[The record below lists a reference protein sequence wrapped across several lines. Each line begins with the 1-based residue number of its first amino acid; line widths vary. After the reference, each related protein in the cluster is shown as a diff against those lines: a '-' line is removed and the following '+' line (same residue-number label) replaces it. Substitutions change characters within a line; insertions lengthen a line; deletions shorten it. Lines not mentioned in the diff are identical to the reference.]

1 MFRLKALS
9 VVDNETQKQKYEK
22 DLKWIHDQSKSLI
35 ETSSSSNGQ
44 QEAKNFLEMIQRI
57 FTREEH
63 WISWKNQSCPGFER
77 TSVVA
82 DVATSDDATANGG
95 VKRKF
100 DEMESAEEQ
109 KSDNKDS
116 ITLPSMSVLYDKALK
131 DFENKKKSY
140 LFDLSKDNI
149 TDIAKNLS
157 ANYPDLNTQI
167 EVRNLI
173 SPLLSFFLIV
183 YLNNQMYLE
192 ADDPEAGIEE
202 EYHPKND
209 Q

>member
-9 VVDNETQKQKYEK
+9 LVDNETQKQKYEK

-44 QEAKNFLEMIQRI
+44 QESKNFLEVIQRI

-63 WISWKNQSCPGFER
+63 WISWKNQSCPVFER
-77 TSVVA
+77 TSVVP

-100 DEMESAEEQ
+100 DEMEGAEEQ
-109 KSDNKDS
+109 KSDNKEN

-140 LFDLSKDNI
+140 LFDLSKENI

-167 EVRNLI
+167 EVRNLLYHI
-173 SPLLSFFLIV
+173 LSFFLSFI
-183 YLNNQMYLE
+183 
-192 ADDPEAGIEE
+192 
-202 EYHPKND
+202 
-209 Q
+209 